1 MAAALP
7 VKAAKVIAMAIATAY
22 PTQIELMMMQLMVK
36 AQPYVVSAVTTET

>member
-22 PTQIELMMMQLMVK
+22 PTQIELMMMQLMV
-36 AQPYVVSAVTTET
+36 QPYVVSAVTTET